1 MQLGL
6 CAHPADLAGFKDL
19 PFDFIEG
26 HVQNFLK
33 PEAPEADFAGS
44 AAAIRGS
51 PRPMPSANCF
61 LPADLKVTGPAVD
74 PARLARYA
82 DLAFARAESIGLNVI
97 VFGSAGARQVPEDW
111 PLARGFEQYVEALG
125 IVAPLAARHG
135 ITVVVEPLNRGECN
149 LVNTIDEGAD
159 AVRRCNHP
167 HVRLLVDIF
176 HMLRNGEAPDPIA
189 RHAALIVHAHVAER
203 EKRSQPGAMGD
214 DFRPFLRA
222 LKKAP
227 DCRRLAIECVWREP
241 MPGAAIPALAEL
253 RRQLAD
259 AGY

>member
-6 CAHPADLAGFKDL
+6 CAHPDDLAGFKEL

-33 PEAPEADFAGS
+33 PEAPAADFAAS
-44 AAAIRGS
+44 AAALRGS

-74 PARLARYA
+74 PARLARYTGT
-82 DLAFARAESIGLNVI
+82 AFARAKSIGLTTV
-97 VFGSAGARQVPEDW
+97 VFGSAGARQVPDGW
-111 PLARGFEQYVEALG
+111 PPVRGFEQYVEALK
-125 IVAPLAARHG
+125 IVAPIAAKHG
-135 ITVVVEPLNRGECN
+135 VIVVVEPLNRGECN

-159 AVRRCNHP
+159 AVQRCNHAS
-167 HVRLLVDIF
+167 VRLLVDIF

-189 RHAALIVHAHVAER
+189 RHADLIVHAHVAEN
-203 EKRSQPGAMGD
+203 EKRAAPGTRGEN
-214 DFRPFLRA
+214 FRPFLRE
-222 LKKAP
+222 LKKAGR
-227 DCRRLAIECVWREP
+227 CRRLAIECVWTEP
-241 MPGAAIPALAEL
+241 MTTAAIPALAEL

-259 AGY
+259 VGY

>member
-6 CAHPADLAGFKDL
+6 CAHPADLTSFKEL

-33 PEAPEADFAGS
+33 PEALETEFAAS
-44 AAAIRGS
+44 AAAMRGS

-61 LPADLKVTGPAVD
+61 LPADLKVTGPVVD
-74 PARLARYA
+74 QARLARYTETT
-82 DLAFARAESIGLNVI
+82 FARAKSIGLTTI
-97 VFGSAGARQVPEDW
+97 VFGSAGARQVPEGW
-111 PLARGFEQYVEALG
+111 SAMRGFEQYVEALK
-125 IVAPLAARHG
+125 IVAPIAKKHG
-135 ITVVVEPLNRGECN
+135 VTVVVEPLNRGECN
-149 LVNTIDEGAD
+149 LVNTIDEGAE
-159 AVRRCNHP
+159 AVQRCNHA

-176 HMLRNGEAPDPIA
+176 HMLRNDENPAPIE
-189 RHAALIVHAHVAER
+189 RHANLIVHAHVAEK
-203 EKRSQPGAMGD
+203 EKRSRPGEMGD

-222 LKKAP
+222 LKKAVR
-227 DCRRLAIECVWREP
+227 CQRLAIECVWTEP
-241 MPGAAIPALAEL
+241 MAVGAIPALIEL

>member
-6 CAHPADLAGFKDL
+6 CAHPADLAGFTEL

-33 PEAPEADFAGS
+33 PEASAADFATS
-44 AAAIRGS
+44 AAAVSGS

-74 PARLARYA
+74 PTRLAIYA
-82 DLAFARAESIGLNVI
+82 DIAFARAKSIGLTTI
-97 VFGSAGARQVPEDW
+97 VFGSAGARQVPDGW
-111 PLARGFEQYVEALG
+111 PLTRGFEQYVEALK
-125 IVAPLAARHG
+125 IVAPLAEKHG

-149 LVNTIDEGAD
+149 LVNTIDEGAE
-159 AVRRCNHP
+159 AVHRCNHAR
-167 HVRLLVDIF
+167 VRLLVDIF
-176 HMLRNGEAPDPIA
+176 HMLRNDEAPDPIE
-189 RHAALIVHAHVAER
+189 RHAALIVHAHVAEK

-222 LKKAP
+222 LKKAVL
-227 DCRRLAIECVWREP
+227 CRRLAIECVWTEP
-241 MPGAAIPALAEL
+241 MPVAAIPALAEL

>member
-6 CAHPADLAGFKDL
+6 CAHPVDLAGFKER

-33 PEAPEADFAGS
+33 PEAPEGDFS
-44 AAAIRGS
+44 ATVSAMRAS
-51 PRPMPSANCF
+51 PLPMPAANCF

-74 PARLARYA
+74 EVRLARYA
-82 DLAFARAESIGLNVI
+82 DVAFARAKSIGLEII
-97 VFGSAGARQVPEDW
+97 VFGSAGARQVPDGW
-111 PLARGFEQYVEALG
+111 SSARGFEQYVGALRL
-125 IVAPLAARHG
+125 IAPLAERHG
-135 ITVVVEPLNRGECN
+135 LTVVVEPLNRGECN
-149 LVNTIDEGAD
+149 LVNTIDEGAE
-159 AVRRCNHP
+159 AVHRCNHP
-167 HVRLLVDIF
+167 HVRLLVDLF

-189 RHAALIVHAHVAER
+189 RHAGLIVHAHVAER
-203 EKRSQPGAMGD
+203 EKRSEPGALGD

-222 LKKAP
+222 LRNAP
-227 DCRRLAIECVWREP
+227 RCRRLAIECVWTEP
-241 MPGAAIPALAEL
+241 MPVAAIPALAEL